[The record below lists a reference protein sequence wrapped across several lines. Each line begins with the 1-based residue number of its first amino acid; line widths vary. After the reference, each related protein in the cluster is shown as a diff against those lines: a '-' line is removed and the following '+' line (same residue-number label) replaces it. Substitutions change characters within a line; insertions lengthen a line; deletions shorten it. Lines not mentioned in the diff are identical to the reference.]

1 MAEKKTATKAAPKK
15 PAAPKAEPKAK
26 EVKLDPKPVVKEQ
39 PKVEKEN

>member
-26 EVKLDPKPVVKEQ
+26 EVKLDSKPVERR
-39 PKVEKEN
+39 E